1 MTPDTHLDGN
11 ALGGLLFDVFSR
23 EMTDQLGCCDECG
36 SVNAFGSLIVYRD
49 APGDVARCPVCQ
61 AVIMV
66 AVSLPTGL
74 RVSFGSIR
82 WMEIANA

>member
-11 ALGGLLFDVFSR
+11 ALGGLLFDVFGR
-23 EMTDQLGCCDECG
+23 EMTDQLGCCDECS

-49 APGDVARCPVCQ
+49 APGDVARCPVCG

-66 AVSLPTGL
+66 AVSLPTRL

-82 WMEIANA
+82 WMEIANV